1 MTGTI
6 AASAPRGGGD
16 AHPALPSESVVM
28 ISPDPGVVMAAR
40 IVLAHEEPFR
50 IGPLEIRPATR
61 TIARGAAETVVE
73 PRVMQVLVA
82 LARAEGV
89 VSRDDLIESCWEGR
103 IVGDDAINR
112 VLSRLRHLEHD
123 LGAGA
128 FRIETITRVGYRL
141 ARAEPVADAVTPA
154 ALIPPTPRALL
165 DRRTALALGGTG
177 AALAIGGG
185 LWFGL
190 ARHDRLPAAAR
201 AAMERGRAAI
211 RETTP
216 DQTSVAVAAFRQAT
230 ELAPDSAEPWGQLAL
245 AYQQQFSQSGSGD
258 TDQILIRARAAARH
272 ALLLDPG
279 NADAA
284 TALATLEPDYGR
296 WLAYDA
302 ACKPVLAA
310 HPTHGTLNRL
320 YGSFFGNVGRSREA
334 LACFQRASAADPGWP
349 QGEMRLATT
358 FWTLGRL
365 DEADAAVANAFAKWP
380 RHFSVW
386 FTRQRMLTYTGRAAA
401 ALAMIADRGARPTGI
416 PEWDFALSEAESR
429 AVLTRSPA
437 DIDAAS
443 RQLLD
448 VARRAAGLA
457 ENAITFHAAVG
468 RIDDAFKL
476 IQAYYFNRGFTIGEQ
491 RYSEEQGIY
500 LTRKMRST
508 YFLWV
513 PQLASVRADPRFAG
527 IVNQLG
533 LDDYWRRSG
542 TRPDYLSTTR

>member
-1 MTGTI
+1 
-6 AASAPRGGGD
+6 
-16 AHPALPSESVVM
+16 M
-28 ISPDPGVVMAAR
+28 ISPDAGRDMGVAMAAR
-40 IVLAHEEPFR
+40 IVLAHEEAFR
-50 IGPLEIRPATR
+50 IGPVEVRPATR
-61 TIARGAAETVVE
+61 TLALDTVETVVE

-82 LARAEGV
+82 LARANGAV

-123 LGAGA
+123 LGVGA

-141 ARAEPVADAVTPA
+141 ARAEPVGDAAAPA
-154 ALIPPTPRALL
+154 APTPLTPRPLL
-165 DRRTALALGGTG
+165 DRRAALALGGTG

-190 ARHDRLPAAAR
+190 ARHDRLSAAAR
-201 AAMERGRAAI
+201 EAMERGRAAI

-230 ELAPDSAEPWGQLAL
+230 ELAPDSAEAWGQLAL
-245 AYQQQFSQSGSGD
+245 AYQQQFTQSGSVD
-258 TDQILIRARAAARH
+258 TDQILTRARAAAGH
-272 ALLLDPG
+272 ALQLDPG

-284 TALATLEPDYGR
+284 TALATLGPDYGR

-310 HPTHGTLNRL
+310 HPAHGTLNRL
-320 YGSFFGNVGRSREA
+320 YGIFLQDVGRSREA
-334 LACFQRASAADPGWP
+334 LACFQRASAADPDWP
-349 QGEMRLATT
+349 QGQMRLMTSFLFT
-358 FWTLGRL
+358 GRL
-365 DEADAAVANAFAKWP
+365 DEADAVMASAFAKWP

-386 FTRQRMLTYTGRAAA
+386 FSRQRMLTYTGRAAA
-401 ALAMIADRGARPTGI
+401 ALAMFADRGTRPIGI
-416 PEWDFALSEAESR
+416 PEWDFALSEAETR

-437 DIDAAS
+437 DIEAAS

-457 ENAITFHAAVG
+457 ENAISFHAAVG

-476 IQAYYFNRGFTIGEQ
+476 IEAYYFNRGFTIGEQ

-513 PQLASVRADPRFAG
+513 PQLVPVRADPRFAG
-527 IVNQLG
+527 VLRAIG
-533 LDDYWRRSG
+533 IEEYWRGSD
-542 TRPDYLSTTR
+542 TSPDFRR